1 MKRFLFQLV
10 AFVFVAYLVVYALGE
25 MFAFAINKYGRNF
38 LNNADYKVTEAIVRS
53 RQHHK
58 TKKLVIGDS
67 VGASLYD
74 TDDNDTVTSLAATVA
89 LTTVGQY
96 CLMANFFNN
105 NKDAKPQE
113 VILILNPLCWNNT
126 LEGGLAYSTFAKNFF
141 NDEFKHYMDEQE
153 LSYISKW
160 PYAWLLNQKWFA
172 LCPYS
177 TSVEEHLPKG
187 DFVSPQQ
194 YRYLRKMMRLCT
206 QNGIK
211 FSLYSGP
218 VRESLKPHIDSLF
231 IGKSHTKEQIFK
243 NYYKSIKY
251 MPDSCFNDQLHLK
264 HIFVPKDYFKLYND

>member
-1 MKRFLFQLV
+1 
-10 AFVFVAYLVVYALGE
+10 
-25 MFAFAINKYGRNF
+25 
-38 LNNADYKVTEAIVRS
+38 
-53 RQHHK
+53 
-58 TKKLVIGDS
+58 
-67 VGASLYD
+67 
-74 TDDNDTVTSLAATVA
+74 
-89 LTTVGQY
+89 
-96 CLMANFFNN
+96 MANFLDN
-105 NKDAKPQE
+105 NKDDKPQE

-141 NDEFKHYMDEQE
+141 NDEFKPYMDEQE

-231 IGKSHTKEQIFK
+231 IGKSHTKELLFL

-264 HIFVPKDYFKLYND
+264 LYNY

>member
-74 TDDNDTVTSLAATVA
+74 TDNNDTVTSLAATVA

-113 VILILNPLCWNNT
+113 VVLVLNPLCWNNT

-177 TSVEEHLPKG
+177 TSVEEQL
-187 DFVSPQQ
+187 
-194 YRYLRKMMRLCT
+194 RYLRKMMRLCT